1 MAGTLT
7 QRPKNGFWPG
17 ARTPSLVHTAVC
29 SAFQQEMGLAGCILK
44 LVKAL
49 WGVDDKNRLKLKPAG
64 CAGLEMEVEEGISL
78 EAQYVPATD
87 VL

>member
-1 MAGTLT
+1 MTKT
-7 QRPKNGFWPG
+7 D
-17 ARTPSLVHTAVC
+17 S
-29 SAFQQEMGLAGCILK
+29 
-44 LVKAL
+44 
-49 WGVDDKNRLKLKPAG
+49 KLKPAG